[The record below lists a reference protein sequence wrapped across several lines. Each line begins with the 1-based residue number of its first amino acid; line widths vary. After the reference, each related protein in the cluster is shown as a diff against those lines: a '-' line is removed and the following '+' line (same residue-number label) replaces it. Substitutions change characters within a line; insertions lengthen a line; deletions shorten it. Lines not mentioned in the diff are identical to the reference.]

1 MSRRFILL
9 LQRAISFFN
18 FHVVGGIDMTRMMHL
33 PKSPTFYS
41 VNVPTMRRRFKIR
54 RTQSPN
60 VQSFAVPKLRL
71 ISLHARA
78 RGSQVPNCRVYEF
91 QSLKRPSQFQTLAN
105 FQCLMIRSCR
115 ISKCSKCSQS
125 MQFKSSREWEFK
137 FLRIRMNLSG
147 VNRAPALYVYCFA
160 ISLFNFHAEGRKS
173 ICSAPLFYAGVYFPW
188 TRYIEIS
195 VSIIHEVQYR
205 VIQG

>member
-1 MSRRFILL
+1 MESIWRAWCIFRNLQLFIALMSRRCAENSKF
-9 LQRAISFFN
+9 
-18 FHVVGGIDMTRMMHL
+18 VGR
-33 PKSPTFYS
+33 KVQTFKVSQFRSCALY
-41 VNVPTMRRRFKIR
+41 PFT
-54 RTQSPN
+54 
-60 VQSFAVPKLRL
+60 
-71 ISLHARA
+71 RA

-147 VNRAPALYVYCFA
+147 VNRAQLYMYIASPYRFLISTRKAGNRYAARRCFTRGC
-160 ISLFNFHAEGRKS
+160 ISRGLDIS
-173 ICSAPLFYAGVYFPW
+173 
-188 TRYIEIS
+188 RYRY
-195 VSIIHEVQYR
+195 Q
-205 VIQG
+205 